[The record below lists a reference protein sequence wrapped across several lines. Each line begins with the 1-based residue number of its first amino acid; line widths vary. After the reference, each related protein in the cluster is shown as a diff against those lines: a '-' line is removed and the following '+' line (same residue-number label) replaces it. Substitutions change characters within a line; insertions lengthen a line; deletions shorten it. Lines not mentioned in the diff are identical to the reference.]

1 VSDSVVA
8 LPEEAM
14 TMIPTI
20 LMTLLALPV
29 ALCAASVGRRRWI
42 RRRSVL
48 RVRAELALFHHGLR
62 DTPSGRHRITR
73 S

>member
-1 VSDSVVA
+1 
-8 LPEEAM
+8 M

-20 LMTLLALPV
+20 LMTLLVLPV
-29 ALCAASVGRRRWI
+29 ALCAANVGRRRWT
-42 RRRSVL
+42 RRRNVR

-62 DTPSGRHRITR
+62 ETPGGRHRITR